1 MCNLYQN
8 ILNNFYDALEF
19 YTKLQPKKKNGPK
32 RIVKYL

>member
-19 YTKLQPKKKNGPK
+19 YTKLQPKKKK
-32 RIVKYL
+32 RS